1 MIGCKKCF
9 TGILF
14 IYKDYQL
21 VFTGLSKQ
29 EMDVLL
35 TKYDIKRLEMYCNN
49 LVDYHLVVD
58 LLPTLARLYFLNKMG
73 DIHLS
78 AVQAVSINIGEL
90 FNHLIWWERFNHLFW

>member
-1 MIGCKKCF
+1 
-9 TGILF
+9 
-14 IYKDYQL
+14 
-21 VFTGLSKQ
+21 
-29 EMDVLL
+29 MDVLL

-78 AVQAVSINIGEL
+78 AVQAVSIELTSTFLTFSIIYFDNVIGEWFL
-90 FNHLIWWERFNHLFW
+90 RTLSAIIEFNTIICQFKFNKILQN